1 MLFYGLSPLLPYGPS
16 YSNEGDTVKITVN
29 LSGLIQTKPLEFLLR
44 FVFGGTVT
52 AVAGLIAMK
61 FGPVIGGMFL
71 AFPSI
76 FPATA
81 TLIEKHEAKRRQKE
95 GIHGRY
101 LAKCAAGADAAGAAM
116 GSIGLLVFG
125 MVIWQSAESFA
136 PWIVLTIAT
145 VAWFLVAVTVWVTRK
160 KL

>member
-1 MLFYGLSPLLPYGPS
+1 MNISVS
-16 YSNEGDTVKITVN
+16 
-29 LSGLIQTKPLEFLLR
+29 LSGLAQTKPLEFALR
-44 FVFGGTVT
+44 FVFGGIVT
-52 AVAGLIAMK
+52 ALAGLIATK

-81 TLIEKHEAKRRQKE
+81 TLIEKHEAKKKKQE
-95 GIHGRY
+95 GMQGRY

-116 GSIGLLVFG
+116 GTIGLLAFG
-125 MVIWQSAESFA
+125 MLVWQLSESVA
-136 PWIVLTIAT
+136 PWIMLTTATIAWLA
-145 VAWFLVAVTVWVTRK
+145 VALTVWIIRK